1 MYEIDEAILKD
12 YVATANNPKYNGDWE
27 IINSKFPE
35 FKDIDKQILKDYV
48 ATANNPKYNGDYSI
62 VNSKFPELFQ
72 PQEELTPEM
81 METGQRDAAPA
92 YAMTEEKYAAEK
104 KSPTESPLQDG
115 VSADVVEEPVVEE
128 LPEDFDLAAELRK
141 QTEIVGRDTREYGYI
156 DPRKQMGAYP
166 TKEFLDRANKQLLAD
181 QEFTAKKIEAEETTL
196 AELRKKE
203 EKQAEEERAIAEKA
217 NYELNLDEGFLKD
230 LQMASFDMMGKKE
243 GDVVPYMNDIYS
255 KYGFSFRKTGIDNE
269 MQVIAKNGEKT
280 FIELK
285 PILKSDQIDSSRRLQ
300 KFLKD
305 NAIPVTKEIAEV
317 EKNEIK
323 NAARAL
329 NLRKVGRLNDDG
341 TESTVLMASGEVD
354 GKYVAYPTLFPKD
367 PENYTSAASSWMEL
381 DGMDAIREA
390 KNRNELFYFDTEKEA
405 QEFAEGSWKGF
416 SNADAEADLFFEKK
430 GLNYMAYKDSY
441 EQFESALDRS
451 EFLKEAPRFEDEL
464 TEDEVKK
471 YGDLYVNGTLRSDAG
486 KIQGELEKKA
496 DGLRDFVNDKDYL
509 VTRYEF
515 DSYMQE
521 KYDKKAQIAVTTN
534 NISKAQI
541 EEANDMS
548 VEFFGIPLNELSK
561 YQPKTNEEVD
571 KINSIVEVYND
582 AMTTRQMAA
591 NQYDVANTYLNEKF
605 EKSIRGKWLENG
617 AAFNDAV
624 KKAWYNGRAADAIMM
639 ESLGF
644 TDITQSGM
652 SWNDVSPEEVA
663 QKIIDALSETET
675 GKNSIVAQRFHS
687 SKNFKDIWDT
697 FKDDPAELALTMAAE
712 SMAQLGPM
720 WLKIVPTTTVVGA
733 GVGGGMGATGFSLGP
748 VGFATTGA
756 GVLGGGAAGFRTGS
770 AAVSFSLEYTNAVLD
785 AIRNSDKGYD
795 IMNVDDVAAALQD
808 ENIWREGRE
817 IGLKRG
823 IPIAVVDY
831 LTSGLAGRFLKVGSV
846 ASRTTRVAAGIGER
860 FIYDPAAEA
869 LGEFT
874 AQVVAGQDINL
885 KEITAEPLGGL
896 GSKAPMAAINMYMDA
911 RSKTNVGIA
920 NDLSDISFMANESS
934 SDGAITKWA
943 NNMER
948 LGHITADQNQR
959 IQENV
964 ALRREA
970 RDLLNVGSGK
980 VPMPF
985 TASNKVQARTME
997 LLAARDELTSTQNR
1011 RAVFGSKVAEINA
1024 ELQEIVTDKKL
1035 RPKDKQT
1042 VLAGS
1047 GVTEASRQAKGAD
1060 IREGVKTYSINDKAY
1075 TREEFLSRIADM
1087 SEKQLKKANVA
1098 VKNDDSVLEVLRK
1111 RGKEIAQKVEDT
1123 SVLRPKGD
1131 DEGVDIT
1138 APTYEAPT
1146 QVTSPTAEA
1155 FATVNRNDGKGT
1167 VTLTETEYN
1176 AEMEK
1181 FAPAEEA
1188 VAPSE
1193 QITQKRQEDRDQV
1206 VLELQKAREDLGIY
1220 VDDQLF
1226 EGISE
1231 ETENTVDKLDN
1242 GEPLTW
1248 AQAEKA
1254 SKELYDKY
1262 KEIAAMKN
1270 DPNRMHTIEQI
1281 DNMLDFLGQ
1290 EIDNLETYIQNEQA
1304 NIEGETGVEPVA
1316 KAERKEEVTETTAP
1330 KTETAPK
1337 EEAQRKAVDEKT
1349 RLEEERRLKAE
1360 RLASKKKAKFEEA
1373 KRKAEEAVKAK
1384 EEEIKRLEESKDSS
1398 DDYELNRLTEV
1409 VSFEK
1414 GKLLKP
1420 IKAGASNRVVQFDKD
1435 GNVLSV
1441 GYFDEDGNIV
1451 DERGDGETPQTV
1463 IDRRIRDA
1471 RGVRDEILSKIQSVE
1486 KSLDKRRSELGVGKV
1501 STQQKSKIEKAKQE
1515 LTELK
1520 KQRDAI
1526 QEPSTETVDVQE
1538 PTRDRQAV
1546 GEGDVR
1552 ETTEEVDTEEA
1563 RLEQQVKDL
1572 EALVSEQK
1580 VDFRLR
1586 ADTDPDVVVDEV
1598 NQAIV
1603 DEMNDME
1610 VVNAEIQF
1618 TTKEERKPIDANELN
1633 SRSNNDIKVVKIED
1647 FDGVPFMFTIS
1658 DQLTT
1663 GDAINPYTGE
1673 VITDLNGGIGFF
1685 SEDAAWANV
1694 NKDLADNQAKKA
1706 VSIYE
1711 ANKEFFD
1718 NWWKQN
1724 PQYDGL
1730 VPMAVV
1736 KMGEG
1741 SILSN
1746 EAVARTLFQNIQ
1758 KLPVKNRKK
1767 ALSVLKKRGKER
1779 LKTLKAK
1786 DKLSPVDKHEIR
1798 LYEELF
1804 RFVKSN
1810 KPSKIDDILSR
1821 DFTKK
1826 IPLGARA
1833 ILIKTIGTGNPNKP
1847 NQTKRV
1853 GPPKEGSVSA
1863 ALIEGRPKEDNAA
1876 VSISSIVEAIT
1887 DPQMKDIEPRQVV
1900 AITGVDVRNA
1910 GAVKTNHKNYEWGV
1924 RGRLIGVLDKSIH
1937 ATDAFPV
1944 TYNAAIRDV
1953 VSQESEGKRKSVGK
1967 VLSDSVPTQSGLS
1980 SAEFFAAKAKGNN
1993 QNAAKLFAF
2002 MNNAFPSVM
2011 MSTDKATFDNVM
2023 ASEGVKKHL
2032 KGGEVVYGVTVGG
2045 DIYVNPDVHNSES
2058 QLFNTGIHEY
2068 GHVWTDYLQTTEKGK
2083 KLYARGVELVKQ
2095 TEEYQKQLKIFNGDS
2110 KKAANE
2116 ALAILI
2122 GNKGQGIADAAVNSK
2137 FQEFLLSMWKY
2148 IQSKFKLSEDLT
2160 IDEIQN
2166 LTLDEFIGTGLA
2178 DIFSG
2183 KEIKLTDAQ
2192 LKQLKNPEAAFSK
2205 NQSMQSIIDAGRANN
2220 FADSVIVE
2228 LLKRKGYDI
2237 ADINAAMGINARKRV
2252 ESIETLR
2259 KRIARMKDI
2268 NEARELVAKEMRAIL
2283 RDSGISKYSK
2293 RTVNK
2298 VITNLKNANVNNMQ
2312 KMLDGVSES
2321 IQNDK
2326 DRVARAI
2333 RYKRRAAAIK
2343 KLKSMGALKDLQAP
2357 LISLFKTDPKYLSEQ
2372 TRQVYDAIINDIVN
2386 VNKKFEDRMSRD
2398 ELLSS
2403 VEKVVREYSNDL
2415 SRASSVAQ
2423 RIENDIDTDISTK
2436 QNLDKLLKDGK
2447 ISESEYELM
2456 TRFSDMLKESK
2467 EDTGLSEA
2475 EKLQKEEA
2483 KRQAVNDDFNEAM
2496 SSMPSKLDN
2505 LNDDEKKAFKFAQ
2518 TLTEKDLEGLSLE
2531 AARRLVRGLEMLN
2544 AGIVSEYLLKGKIIV
2559 EGNRDGNA
2567 VPITEISESGI
2578 IDKTAS
2584 KIRTAM
2590 SNLFKSSKRDKG
2602 KAVENRLRSVP
2613 LRNLDQAL
2621 KTAAKRFKSTG
2632 LYKNIF
2638 NPTAVAFES
2647 VKSNLK
2653 DIQKELENATG
2664 LLSKNQ
2670 NERFKQKA
2678 KLVMY
2683 QIQREFDSNPENKE
2697 VNPAKAWIEATLKD
2711 KDSIY
2716 DESEKKIIKDL
2727 MDEFLVNGEIDA
2739 QKIFDSFTDK
2749 EKRALKIIDNQYEKI
2764 QDMAEMD
2771 AAMQGLPF
2779 IKRQNYVHL
2788 PKVTNS
2794 ESSMAKEFDDFAAT
2808 LSNPSLKSKLLA
2820 QRSGRVHSISFDPI
2834 ETAYSASRKTVTGY
2848 HMYPIV
2854 KRAKIA
2860 FANMRNRAT
2869 TKAQNDIV
2877 DSLESIYDG
2886 IVRSQYQNVSKNSVA
2901 VENVINLMMKSGYLA
2916 QLASVIKAMVEL
2928 TTNALHAAIANPIN
2942 FVAGIKAASGIDRK
2956 TLDAAIKNLPTAEKT
2971 RITGDADLTS
2981 KDVESNLMTGS
2992 QIFKAEETTSDFM
3005 AAANV
3010 VGKAAKTIPQKI
3022 IEFNEGLVAK
3032 PDVIV
3037 ARPLFVGVFND
3048 KFKEIT
3054 GQAPNWDKI
3063 ANDKAYREKFE
3074 YAINE
3079 ATFDAD
3085 QAVVDSAASNNPFAG
3100 IPKNVRDQNAS
3111 AIKQAVMLVDRYMT
3125 RFRVFEYYSALRGVQ
3140 ALMGRSDI
3148 TRLQGAAL
3156 LSATVLRMAAYKLA
3170 MDAAINMVY
3179 QALGIDDDEDD
3190 LDKYDVSRQLLG
3202 AVVTLALGRGFGNL
3216 AQMPINYGV
3225 EYLNKEYGEGI
3236 TREGDYNKYKDG
3248 MVYSKLSVA
3257 PESGDDI
3264 VADAV
3269 ISSLGSYTP
3278 FAKTIARGGVL
3289 LTRGATSKKEE
3300 TREKNMGEF
3309 YERIPFEVAGNLGVI
3324 PSYRDFRSIY
3334 LKNMAKEYKE
3344 MGDTSYDKLLKT
3356 IPNAGKEK
3364 KNTSDPFS
3372 YPDF

>member
-1 MYEIDEAILKD
+1 M
-12 YVATANNPKYNGDWE
+12 
-27 IINSKFPE
+27 
-35 FKDIDKQILKDYV
+35 DKQLEELYGLVPEGMFSDINQFKETIDSEGPDVIYGFI
-48 ATANNPKYNGDYSI
+48 PEGMFSD
-62 VNSKFPELFQ
+62 VNQFKETFSSVFQ
-72 PQEELTPEM
+72 PQEEELTPEM
-81 METGQRDAAPA
+81 METGQRYAAPA

-115 VSADVVEEPVVEE
+115 VSADVVEEPVAEEPVVEE
-128 LPEDFDLAAELRK
+128 LPEDFDLAAELRR
-141 QTEIVGRDTREYGYI
+141 QTDIVGRDTREYGYI

-181 QEFTAKKIEAEETTL
+181 QEFTAKKIEAEDISL
-196 AELRKKE
+196 ADIQKQ
-203 EKQAEEERAIAEKA
+203 EKAQAEEERLLTEKERY
-217 NYELNLDEGFLKD
+217 NLNLDEGFLKD
-230 LQMASFDMMGKKE
+230 LQVASVDMMGKKE
-243 GDVVPYMNDIYS
+243 EDVVPMMNDIYS

-269 MQVIAKNGEKT
+269 MQVIADNGEKT

-317 EKNEIK
+317 EKNEVK

-367 PENYTSAASSWMEL
+367 PENYTSAASSWIEL
-381 DGMDAIREA
+381 DGMDAIKEA
-390 KNRNELFYFDTEKEA
+390 NNRNELFYFDTEEEA
-405 QEFAEGSWKGF
+405 QKFAEGSWKDF

-430 GLNYMAYKDSY
+430 GLNYMSYKNNYDR
-441 EQFESALDRS
+441 FEYALDRS

-464 TEDEVKK
+464 TEDEAKK

-486 KIQGELEKKA
+486 KIQEDLEKEA
-496 DGLRDFVNDKDYL
+496 DSLRDFVNDKDYL

-521 KYDKKAQIAVTTN
+521 KYEKKAQIAANTN
-534 NISKAQI
+534 NILKAQI
-541 EEANDMS
+541 EKVNDMS
-548 VEFFGIPLNELSK
+548 VEFFGIPLDELSK

-571 KINSIVEVYND
+571 KINSIVEVYNE

-591 NQYDVANTYLNEKF
+591 NQYDIANTYLNEKF
-605 EKSIRGKWLENG
+605 EKSIRGKWIENG

-663 QKIIDALSETET
+663 QKIVDALSETET

-720 WLKIVPTTTVVGA
+720 ALKIVPTTTAIGMGFGGA
-733 GVGGGMGATGFSLGP
+733 MGATGFSLGP
-748 VGFATTGA
+748 VGFGTTTA
-756 GVLGGGAAGFRTGS
+756 GVLGGGSQGFRTGMS
-770 AAVSFSLEYTNAVLD
+770 AVSFAMEYTNAVLD
-785 AIRNSDKGYD
+785 AVRNSDKGYD
-795 IMNVDDVAAALQD
+795 IMNVDDLAAALQD
-808 ENIWREGRE
+808 EDIWREGRE

-831 LTSGLAGRFLKVGSV
+831 MTSGLAGRFLKVGSV
-846 ASRTTRVAAGIGER
+846 ASRTTKVAAGVGER

-874 AQVVAGQDINL
+874 AQVVAGQDISL
-885 KEITAEPLGGL
+885 QEITAEALGGL
-896 GSKAPMAAINMYMDA
+896 GSKAPMAGINMYMDA
-911 RSKTNVGIA
+911 RNKTNVGIA
-920 NDLSDISFMANESS
+920 NDLADINFMANESS

-948 LGHITADQNQR
+948 LGHITAEQNQR

-964 ALRREA
+964 AIRREA

-1024 ELQEIVTDKKL
+1024 ELQELVTNKKL
-1035 RPKDKQT
+1035 RPREKQT
-1042 VLAGS
+1042 VLAGT
-1047 GVTEASRQAKGAD
+1047 GVTEASRQATGTD
-1060 IREGVKTYSINDKAY
+1060 IREGINTYNINDKAY

-1098 VKNDDSVLEVLRK
+1098 VKNDDSVLDILRK
-1111 RGKEIAQKVEDT
+1111 KGKEIAQKVEET

-1131 DEGVDIT
+1131 DEGVDLT

-1167 VTLTETEYN
+1167 VTLTEDEYN
-1176 AEMEK
+1176 AEMER
-1181 FAPAEEA
+1181 FAPVEEA

-1206 VLELQKAREDLGIY
+1206 VLELQNAREDLGIY

-1231 ETENTVDKLDN
+1231 DTENTVDKLDN

-1304 NIEGETGVEPVA
+1304 NIEGEVGVEPVA
-1316 KAERKEEVTETTAP
+1316 KTETTETQKEQVDAVQKQAAGKVPVQPETKAGEKVEEGKP
-1330 KTETAPK
+1330 KTEPEKPTQEGK
-1337 EEAQRKAVDEKT
+1337 EEIPEV
-1349 RLEEERRLKAE
+1349 
-1360 RLASKKKAKFEEA
+1360 EA
-1373 KRKAEEAVKAK
+1373 
-1384 EEEIKRLEESKDSS
+1384 I
-1398 DDYELNRLTEV
+1398 
-1409 VSFEK
+1409 
-1414 GKLLKP
+1414 
-1420 IKAGASNRVVQFDKD
+1420 
-1435 GNVLSV
+1435 
-1441 GYFDEDGNIV
+1441 
-1451 DERGDGETPQTV
+1451 
-1463 IDRRIRDA
+1463 
-1471 RGVRDEILSKIQSVE
+1471 
-1486 KSLDKRRSELGVGKV
+1486 
-1501 STQQKSKIEKAKQE
+1501 
-1515 LTELK
+1515 
-1520 KQRDAI
+1520 
-1526 QEPSTETVDVQE
+1526 ETVDVSKGFTDYNPQ
-1538 PTRDRQAV
+1538 DLKI
-1546 GEGDVR
+1546 G
-1552 ETTEEVDTEEA
+1552 EEVYYSFDGKSYSKGKVVNRPSASKQNVYTIENENGVPTVIIYGGERTNVTLKKPQVPTQEGKEEVSEEA
-1563 RLEQQVKDL
+1563 KLEQQVKDL

-1586 ADTDPDVVVDEV
+1586 ADTDSDVVVDEV

-1673 VITDLNGGIGFF
+1673 VISDLNGGIGFF

-1736 KMGEG
+1736 KMGEE
-1741 SILSN
+1741 SVLSN
-1746 EAVARTLFQNIQ
+1746 EAVARTLLQNIQ

-1767 ALSVLKKRGKER
+1767 ALSVLKNRGKER
-1779 LKTLKAK
+1779 LKILKAK
-1786 DKLSPVDKHEIR
+1786 DKLGPVDKHEVR

-1804 RFVKSN
+1804 RFVKSD

-1826 IPLGARA
+1826 IPLGARTVLA
-1833 ILIKTIGTGNPNKP
+1833 KTIGTGTPNKP
-1847 NQTKRV
+1847 NETKDV
-1853 GPPKEGSVSA
+1853 GAPKEGSVSA
-1863 ALIEGRPKEDNAA
+1863 ALIEGRPTEDRAA
-1876 VSISSIVEAIT
+1876 VSLSSIVEAIT

-1937 ATDAFPV
+1937 ATDAFPA

-1953 VSQESEGKRKSVGK
+1953 VSQESKGKKKSVGT
-1967 VLSDSVPTQSGLS
+1967 VLSERVPTQTGLS

-2122 GNKGQGIADAAVNSK
+2122 GNKGQSIADAAVNSK

-2160 IDEIQN
+2160 IEEIQN

-2220 FADSVIVE
+2220 FADSVIIE

-2237 ADINAAMGINARKRV
+2237 ADINAAMGINAKKRV

-2259 KRIARMKDI
+2259 KRIARMNDI

-2372 TRQVYDAIINDIVN
+2372 TRQIYDAIINDIVN
-2386 VNKKFEDRMSRD
+2386 VNKKFDDRMSRD

-2423 RIENDIDTDISTK
+2423 RIENDIDTDMSTK

-2544 AGIVSEYLLKGKIIV
+2544 AGIVSEYLLKGQIIV

-2567 VPITEISESGI
+2567 VPITEVSESGI

-2584 KIRTAM
+2584 SIRTAM

-2613 LRNLDQAL
+2613 LRNLDQVL
-2621 KTAAKRFKSTG
+2621 RTAAKRFKSTG
-2632 LYKNIF
+2632 IYKNIF

-2647 VKSNLK
+2647 VKQNLK

-2683 QIQREFDSNPENKE
+2683 QIQREFNSNPENKE
-2697 VNPAKAWIEATLKD
+2697 VNPAKGWIEATLND

-2727 MDEFLVNGEIDA
+2727 MDEFLVDGEIDA
-2739 QKIFDSFTDK
+2739 QKIFDSFSDK

-2886 IVRSQYQNVSKNSVA
+2886 IVRSQYQNVSKNNVA

-2916 QLASVIKAMVEL
+2916 QLASVRKAVVEL

-2942 FVAGIKAASGIDRK
+2942 FVAGIKSASGIDRK

-3005 AAANV
+3005 ASAKV
-3010 VGKAAKTIPQKI
+3010 VGKAVKTIPQKI
-3022 IEFNEGLVAK
+3022 LEFNEGLVAK

-3037 ARPLFVGVFND
+3037 ARPLFVGVFNA

-3054 GQAPNWDKI
+3054 GQSPNWDKI

-3179 QALGIDDDEDD
+3179 QALGIDDDEDE
-3190 LDKYDVSRQLLG
+3190 LDKYDVSRQGLG

-3216 AQMPINYGV
+3216 AQIPINYGV

-3248 MVYSKLSVA
+3248 VVYSKVSVA

-3264 VADAV
+3264 VGDAV

-3278 FAKTIARGGVL
+3278 FAKTIARAGVL
-3289 LTRGATSKKEE
+3289 LTRGATSDKEE

-3309 YERIPFEVAGNLGVI
+3309 YERIPFEVVGNLGAI

-3344 MGDTSYDKLLKT
+3344 MGDTSYEKLLKT
-3356 IPNAGKEK
+3356 IPSKKK
-3364 KNTSDPFS
+3364 KNTDDPFS

>member
-1 MYEIDEAILKD
+1 
-12 YVATANNPKYNGDWE
+12 
-27 IINSKFPE
+27 
-35 FKDIDKQILKDYV
+35 
-48 ATANNPKYNGDYSI
+48 
-62 VNSKFPELFQ
+62 
-72 PQEELTPEM
+72 
-81 METGQRDAAPA
+81 
-92 YAMTEEKYAAEK
+92 
-104 KSPTESPLQDG
+104 
-115 VSADVVEEPVVEE
+115 
-128 LPEDFDLAAELRK
+128 
-141 QTEIVGRDTREYGYI
+141 
-156 DPRKQMGAYP
+156 
-166 TKEFLDRANKQLLAD
+166 
-181 QEFTAKKIEAEETTL
+181 
-196 AELRKKE
+196 
-203 EKQAEEERAIAEKA
+203 
-217 NYELNLDEGFLKD
+217 
-230 LQMASFDMMGKKE
+230 
-243 GDVVPYMNDIYS
+243 
-255 KYGFSFRKTGIDNE
+255 
-269 MQVIAKNGEKT
+269 
-280 FIELK
+280 
-285 PILKSDQIDSSRRLQ
+285 
-300 KFLKD
+300 
-305 NAIPVTKEIAEV
+305 
-317 EKNEIK
+317 
-323 NAARAL
+323 
-329 NLRKVGRLNDDG
+329 
-341 TESTVLMASGEVD
+341 
-354 GKYVAYPTLFPKD
+354 
-367 PENYTSAASSWMEL
+367 
-381 DGMDAIREA
+381 
-390 KNRNELFYFDTEKEA
+390 
-405 QEFAEGSWKGF
+405 
-416 SNADAEADLFFEKK
+416 
-430 GLNYMAYKDSY
+430 
-441 EQFESALDRS
+441 
-451 EFLKEAPRFEDEL
+451 
-464 TEDEVKK
+464 
-471 YGDLYVNGTLRSDAG
+471 
-486 KIQGELEKKA
+486 
-496 DGLRDFVNDKDYL
+496 
-509 VTRYEF
+509 
-515 DSYMQE
+515 
-521 KYDKKAQIAVTTN
+521 
-534 NISKAQI
+534 
-541 EEANDMS
+541 
-548 VEFFGIPLNELSK
+548 
-561 YQPKTNEEVD
+561 
-571 KINSIVEVYND
+571 
-582 AMTTRQMAA
+582 
-591 NQYDVANTYLNEKF
+591 
-605 EKSIRGKWLENG
+605 
-617 AAFNDAV
+617 
-624 KKAWYNGRAADAIMM
+624 
-639 ESLGF
+639 
-644 TDITQSGM
+644 
-652 SWNDVSPEEVA
+652 
-663 QKIIDALSETET
+663 
-675 GKNSIVAQRFHS
+675 
-687 SKNFKDIWDT
+687 
-697 FKDDPAELALTMAAE
+697 
-712 SMAQLGPM
+712 
-720 WLKIVPTTTVVGA
+720 
-733 GVGGGMGATGFSLGP
+733 
-748 VGFATTGA
+748 
-756 GVLGGGAAGFRTGS
+756 
-770 AAVSFSLEYTNAVLD
+770 
-785 AIRNSDKGYD
+785 
-795 IMNVDDVAAALQD
+795 
-808 ENIWREGRE
+808 
-817 IGLKRG
+817 
-823 IPIAVVDY
+823 
-831 LTSGLAGRFLKVGSV
+831 
-846 ASRTTRVAAGIGER
+846 
-860 FIYDPAAEA
+860 
-869 LGEFT
+869 
-874 AQVVAGQDINL
+874 
-885 KEITAEPLGGL
+885 
-896 GSKAPMAAINMYMDA
+896 
-911 RSKTNVGIA
+911 
-920 NDLSDISFMANESS
+920 
-934 SDGAITKWA
+934 
-943 NNMER
+943 
-948 LGHITADQNQR
+948 
-959 IQENV
+959 
-964 ALRREA
+964 
-970 RDLLNVGSGK
+970 
-980 VPMPF
+980 
-985 TASNKVQARTME
+985 
-997 LLAARDELTSTQNR
+997 
-1011 RAVFGSKVAEINA
+1011 
-1024 ELQEIVTDKKL
+1024 
-1035 RPKDKQT
+1035 
-1042 VLAGS
+1042 
-1047 GVTEASRQAKGAD
+1047 
-1060 IREGVKTYSINDKAY
+1060 
-1075 TREEFLSRIADM
+1075 M

-1098 VKNDDSVLEVLRK
+1098 VKNDDSVIDILRK
-1111 RGKEIAQKVEDT
+1111 KGKEIAQKIEET

-1131 DEGVDIT
+1131 DEGVDLT

-1146 QVTSPTAEA
+1146 QVTSPIAEE

-1167 VTLTETEYN
+1167 VTLTEDEYN

-1181 FAPAEEA
+1181 FAP
-1188 VAPSE
+1188 
-1193 QITQKRQEDRDQV
+1193 
-1206 VLELQKAREDLGIY
+1206 
-1220 VDDQLF
+1220 
-1226 EGISE
+1226 
-1231 ETENTVDKLDN
+1231 
-1242 GEPLTW
+1242 
-1248 AQAEKA
+1248 
-1254 SKELYDKY
+1254 
-1262 KEIAAMKN
+1262 
-1270 DPNRMHTIEQI
+1270 
-1281 DNMLDFLGQ
+1281 
-1290 EIDNLETYIQNEQA
+1290 
-1304 NIEGETGVEPVA
+1304 VEPVA
-1316 KAERKEEVTETTAP
+1316 KTETT
-1330 KTETAPK
+1330 ETQK
-1337 EEAQRKAVDEKT
+1337 EQENAVQEQS
-1349 RLEEERRLKAE
+1349 LE
-1360 RLASKKKAKFEEA
+1360 
-1373 KRKAEEAVKAK
+1373 
-1384 EEEIKRLEESKDSS
+1384 
-1398 DDYELNRLTEV
+1398 
-1409 VSFEK
+1409 
-1414 GKLLKP
+1414 G
-1420 IKAGASNRVVQFDKD
+1420 
-1435 GNVLSV
+1435 
-1441 GYFDEDGNIV
+1441 
-1451 DERGDGETPQTV
+1451 
-1463 IDRRIRDA
+1463 
-1471 RGVRDEILSKIQSVE
+1471 
-1486 KSLDKRRSELGVGKV
+1486 
-1501 STQQKSKIEKAKQE
+1501 
-1515 LTELK
+1515 
-1520 KQRDAI
+1520 
-1526 QEPSTETVDVQE
+1526 VDVQE
-1538 PTRDRQAV
+1538 PATDSEEVVETPTYEAPVEVTSPTAEEFATVNRNDGKGTVSLTEDEYNAEMERFAPDNLVFSEEAYKEGKRFLNDPNTKKISFEEVVNQDPEATDLDKKLISALSPFLKGKNVYYQDGFKYNISNELVDDLGGYGATISENGDVLVFDENTLSTETILHEGLHSLVFTKINDTSKNEKDQVFVDEIQRIFDLVKQDGDLVSRYGYAFNNLDEFVSEAFGNRNFRQELSYIEDTASGIKSNLFEDFITAIKKFLKSEYDFEIDNSALESIFNAVDYTLQDKKNAVQEQGPEGVDVQEPAAEGGAV

-1552 ETTEEVDTEEA
+1552 QEPAREGDTEAPAEKVTAKEEVQPVTEDVAQEADDLANALGLGDDMQFSLGTDESGPINATIDFQSRLGKTFSTSKTFKDQNHMDNYIKFMERKGNKEVGVTKDNSSKTAENYVSELERTKASDPEQYWSVDGVSKESAEKGTVVSVDGGFGLVGQDGDVKGVFKTPESKEKGVADNILQKAIKAGATKLDNFDGYLTKIYERNGFRVVSRIPFNEEYAPDGWNKEKHGTPDVVAMVYDPNNELSIEEKRFEDYDEGIAYRDSFVKDKKAPVAKKRRFANKAVVSVGNPVTGEAKLEIGRINPIMIDGQEFAKMTKVTIPSEGKFAATEAELYTKAMDLAVSEGLGGVIVSKELFNEAAVDPNKFDITKKANNVLITPKDKGVGIGEEA
-1563 RLEQQVKDL
+1563 KLEQQVKDL
-1572 EALVSEQK
+1572 ESLVSEQK

-1736 KMGEG
+1736 KMGEQ

-1746 EAVARTLFQNIQ
+1746 EAVARTLLQNIQ

-1767 ALSVLKKRGKER
+1767 ALSVLKKIGEER
-1779 LKTLKAK
+1779 LKVLKKKEEGLKKQEKNLA
-1786 DKLSPVDKHEIR
+1786 PAEKHEVR

-1804 RFVKSN
+1804 RFVKSD

-1833 ILIKTIGTGNPNKP
+1833 ILTKTIGVGNPNKP

-1853 GPPKEGSVSA
+1853 GAPKKGSVSA
-1863 ALIEGRPKEDNAA
+1863 ALIEGRPTEDRAA
-1876 VSISSIVEAIT
+1876 VSLSSIVEAIT

-1910 GAVKTNHKNYEWGV
+1910 GAVKTNHKNYDWGV

-1953 VSQESEGKRKSVGK
+1953 VSKESEGKRKSVGE
-1967 VLSDSVPTQSGLS
+1967 VLSDNVPTQSGLS
-1980 SAEFFAAKAKGNN
+1980 SSEFFAAKAKGNN

-2122 GNKGQGIADAAVNSK
+2122 GNKGQSIADAAVNSK

-2160 IDEIQN
+2160 IEEIQN

-2220 FADSVIVE
+2220 FADSVIIE

-2237 ADINAAMGINARKRV
+2237 ADINAAMGINAKKRV

-2326 DRVARAI
+2326 DRVERAI

-2372 TRQVYDAIINDIVN
+2372 TRQIYDAIINDIVN
-2386 VNKKFEDRMSRD
+2386 VNKKFDDRMSRD

-2447 ISESEYELM
+2447 ISDSEYELM

-2531 AARRLVRGLEMLN
+2531 AARRLVRGIELLN
-2544 AGIVSEYLLKGKIIV
+2544 AGIVGENILKGKLIV
-2559 EGNRDGNA
+2559 EGNRDGNS
-2567 VPITEISESGI
+2567 VPVTEISESGI

-2584 KIRTAM
+2584 SIRTAM

-2613 LRNLDQAL
+2613 LRNLDQVL
-2621 KTAAKRFKSTG
+2621 RTAAKRFKSTG
-2632 LYKNIF
+2632 IYKNIF

-2647 VKSNLK
+2647 VKQNLK

-2683 QIQREFDSNPENKE
+2683 QIQREFNSNPENKE
-2697 VNPAKAWIEATLKD
+2697 VKPAKGWIEATLND

-2727 MDEFLVNGEIDA
+2727 MDEFLVDGEIDA
-2739 QKIFDSFTDK
+2739 QKIFDSFSDK

-2916 QLASVIKAMVEL
+2916 QLASVIKASVEL

-2942 FVAGIKAASGIDRK
+2942 FVAGIKSASGIDRK

-3005 AAANV
+3005 ASAKV
-3010 VGKAAKTIPQKI
+3010 VGKAVKTIPEKI

-3037 ARPLFVGVFND
+3037 ARPLFVGVFNA

-3054 GQAPNWDKI
+3054 GQSPNWDKI

-3111 AIKQAVMLVDRYMT
+3111 ATKQAVMLVDRYMT

-3179 QALGIDDDEDD
+3179 QALGIDDDEDE
-3190 LDKYDVSRQLLG
+3190 LDKYDVSRQGLG

-3216 AQMPINYGV
+3216 AQIPINYGV

-3248 MVYSKLSVA
+3248 VVYSKVSVA

-3264 VADAV
+3264 VGDAV
-3269 ISSLGSYTP
+3269 ISSLGPYTP

-3309 YERIPFEVAGNLGVI
+3309 YERIPFEVVGNLGAI

-3334 LKNMAKEYKE
+3334 LKKMAKDYKE
-3344 MGDTSYDKLLKT
+3344 SQGAS
-3356 IPNAGKEK
+3356 
-3364 KNTSDPFS
+3364 SDSRFTTRS
-3372 YPDF
+3372 STR